1 MSANMQSMQT
11 KREKTHRMVLD
22 AAAKLFSEQGYHGT
36 SLKSI
41 AEAVNMQAG
50 SLYYHFSSK
59 DQLMQDVLNKSIYI
73 IYSTVKTEM
82 NKLDEAASFS
92 DKLKAAIR
100 GHMIAILTYADY
112 TSASIRNYGQLP
124 DAVHYASQPA
134 RDEYEQFWREL
145 FEQAEIAGAIRADVD
160 KHLLRLSIFGSMNW
174 SSVWFNAQQNT
185 PVEALA
191 AAQADIFLH
200 GCLKQGQN
208 R

>member
-1 MSANMQSMQT
+1 MSANTQTMQT

-59 DQLMQDVLNKSIYI
+59 DQLMRDVLNKSIHI
-73 IYSTVKTEM
+73 IYATVKTEM
-82 NKLDEAASFS
+82 NKLDKTASFS
-92 DKLKAAIR
+92 DRLKAAIR

-134 RDEYEQFWREL
+134 RDEYEQFWRDI
-145 FEQAEIAGAIRADVD
+145 FEQAEAAGSIRADVD

-174 SSVWFNAQQNT
+174 SSVWFNAQQT
-185 PVEALA
+185 TSVEALA

-200 GCLKQGQN
+200 GCLKPG
-208 R
+208 

>member
-1 MSANMQSMQT
+1 MQSMQT

-145 FEQAEIAGAIRADVD
+145 FEQAEVAGAIRADVD

-185 PVEALA
+185 SVEALA

>member
-134 RDEYEQFWREL
+134 RDEYEQFWRAL

-185 PVEALA
+185 SVEALA

>member
-1 MSANMQSMQT
+1 MSANTQSMQT
-11 KREKTHRMVLD
+11 KREKTHRLVLD
-22 AAAKLFSEQGYHGT
+22 AAAKLFSKQGYHGT

-59 DQLMQDVLNKSIYI
+59 DQLMRDVLNKSIYI
-73 IYSTVKTEM
+73 IYSTVKKEM
-82 NKLDEAASFS
+82 SELDRAASFS
-92 DKLKAAIR
+92 DRLKAAIR

-145 FEQAEIAGAIRADVD
+145 FEQAEAAGSIRTDVD

-185 PVEALA
+185 SVEALA

-200 GCLKQGQN
+200 GCLRLGQN
-208 R
+208 T

>member
-1 MSANMQSMQT
+1 MSVNTQLMQT

-59 DQLMQDVLNKSIYI
+59 DQLMQDVLNKSIHI

-82 NKLDEAASFS
+82 NKLDAAASFS

-145 FEQAEIAGAIRADVD
+145 FEQAEGAGAIRTDVD

-185 PVEALA
+185 SVEALA

-208 R
+208 T

>member
-145 FEQAEIAGAIRADVD
+145 FEQAEVAGAIRADVD

>member
-1 MSANMQSMQT
+1 MQSMQT

-145 FEQAEIAGAIRADVD
+145 FEQAEVAGAIRADVD

-185 PVEALA
+185 SVEALA
-191 AAQADIFLH
+191 AAQADVFLH

>member
-1 MSANMQSMQT
+1 MQLMQT

-185 PVEALA
+185 SVEALA

>member
-1 MSANMQSMQT
+1 MQLMQT

-145 FEQAEIAGAIRADVD
+145 FEQAEVAGAIRADVD

-185 PVEALA
+185 SVEALA